1 MAVEFQDYYHVLNV
15 PKTATQQEIQKSYRK
30 LARTYHPD
38 INKEKG
44 AEEKFKKI
52 TEAYEVL
59 KNPEARKRY
68 DMLGKNYQSGQPF
81 TPPPG
86 SWQNVNVDFGDLG
99 IDPSGFSSFFEQ
111 FFTQGRHT
119 SARTPRAAR
128 APMDEEA
135 IIEISLE
142 EAMRGCE
149 RELLIQDASDNRGSN
164 ARQIRVKIPPGATE
178 GARIRLKNQGSNKGD
193 LILRVKLKPHNIF
206 SVSKRDL
213 FTKIALSPWEAAL
226 GTRVNVPSLDQ
237 SKITMSVPAGTQ
249 SGTQLRLR
257 KKGLPSKTGLAGDL
271 IVEIRVVIPTNLSPE
286 EKELFEKLK
295 AASSFN
301 PRRN

>member
-68 DMLGKNYQSGQPF
+68 DMLGKGYQSGQPF
-81 TPPPG
+81 TPPSG

-111 FFTQGRHT
+111 FFST
-119 SARTPRAAR
+119 
-128 APMDEEA
+128 
-135 IIEISLE
+135 
-142 EAMRGCE
+142 
-149 RELLIQDASDNRGSN
+149 
-164 ARQIRVKIPPGATE
+164 
-178 GARIRLKNQGSNKGD
+178 
-193 LILRVKLKPHNIF
+193 
-206 SVSKRDL
+206 
-213 FTKIALSPWEAAL
+213 
-226 GTRVNVPSLDQ
+226 
-237 SKITMSVPAGTQ
+237 
-249 SGTQLRLR
+249 
-257 KKGLPSKTGLAGDL
+257 
-271 IVEIRVVIPTNLSPE
+271 
-286 EKELFEKLK
+286 
-295 AASSFN
+295 
-301 PRRN
+301 